1 MSFLAIAVPAEAA
14 FPVIAQAFA
23 NYARPLLGLSALVTL
38 LLIFKPL
45 VLGILR
51 AAWLTIKPRQSLE
64 QRNSRRKLLGVL
76 MLNRMASE
84 YEKSQPNLAS
94 ELRLLAGRG

>member
-1 MSFLAIAVPAEAA
+1 MSFLVATFPAQVAV
-14 FPVIAQAFA
+14 
-23 NYARPLLGLSALVTL
+23 YARPLLGLSALVTL

-45 VLGILR
+45 VLGLMR

-76 MLNRMASE
+76 MLNRMAKE
-84 YEKSQPNLAS
+84 YENSQPNLAA
-94 ELRLLAGRG
+94 ELRLLAGRD

>member
-14 FPVIAQAFA
+14 FPFAQAFA
-23 NYARPLLGLSALVTL
+23 SYARPLLGFSALMTL

-45 VLGILR
+45 VLGLLR

-76 MLNRMASE
+76 MLNRMAKE
-84 YEKSQPNLAS
+84 YEYSQPNLAS

>member
-1 MSFLAIAVPAEAA
+1 MSFLAIAFPAQAAVP
-14 FPVIAQAFA
+14 VAQAFSV
-23 NYARPLLGLSALVTL
+23 YARPLLGLSALVTL
-38 LLIFKPL
+38 LMIFKPL
-45 VLGILR
+45 VLGLIR

-76 MLNRMASE
+76 MLNRMANE
-84 YEKSQPNLAS
+84 YERSQPNLAS